1 MIVIVARAE
10 VQPGQTDAYIRLAKE
25 LETLSRRED
34 GCIAYTLHRS
44 TDDPSVF
51 VVIEQWI
58 DRQAIEAHNASE
70 HFRRIVPQLGAMRR
84 SGTVEHLT
92 VVE

>member
-1 MIVIVARAE
+1 MIIIVARAE
-10 VQPGQTDAYIRLAKE
+10 VLPGQTDAYIRLAKE

-92 VVE
+92 VVG